1 MLQLNILFEMYYFG
15 TDAIDILSKKIDKT
29 DPAESSHWKKYHKN
43 FKYNDGVLTGIQ
55 GFGGSQSPYSGLK
68 KTLHYLFQKRYRNLG
83 EQYDKFKF
91 IDLKAKQIT
100 FKQRRAYDLDVLRQ
114 TLSVAM
120 LSSYENVLG
129 NENKVLII
137 GDGFGSLSS
146 ILLASNL
153 SNQIILVNLTKT
165 LLVDL
170 IYLKKWMGETKFD
183 NSVVLIDSEKDV
195 KSIQSSKSIV
205 AIEASKHKIIRNFK
219 IDTAISIASMQ
230 EMNPSMV
237 ESYFKDLSYISKKK
251 LYFYCCNREEKI
263 LPDSTISRLED
274 YPWNKGD
281 SIILDELCPWH
292 QNYYTIFPPM
302 YKKYDGPHRHQLR
315 IMKFN

>member
-1 MLQLNILFEMYYFG
+1 MLQLKILFQMNYNG
-15 TDAIDILSKKIDKT
+15 IDAINILSKKIYKI
-29 DPAESSHWKKYHKN
+29 DPAESSHWKKFHEK
-43 FKYNDGVLTGIQ
+43 FKYTDGVLSGIQ
-55 GFGGSQSPYSGLK
+55 GFGGSQPPKTGIK
-68 KTLHYLFQKRYRNLG
+68 KKIHNLFQKRYRKIGN
-83 EQYDKFKF
+83 QYSNFNS
-91 IDLKAKQIT
+91 IDLNAIKVTEKQE
-100 FKQRRAYDLDVLRQ
+100 RAYDLDVLRQ
-114 TLSVAM
+114 TLTASM
-120 LSSYENVLG
+120 LSSYDNVLG
-129 NENKVLII
+129 NEKKVLII

-183 NSVVLIDSEKDV
+183 NSVVLVDSEKDL

-219 IDTAISIASMQ
+219 IDTAINIASMQ

-237 ESYFKDLSYISKKK
+237 ENYFKDFSYMAKEK

-263 LPDSTISRLED
+263 LPDGTISRFED

-292 QNYYTIFPPM
+292 QHYYTILPPM
-302 YKKYDGPHRHQLR
+302 YKKYDGLIRHQLR

>member
-83 EQYDKFKF
+83 KQYDKFKF

-114 TLSVAM
+114 TLSASI

-219 IDTAISIASMQ
+219 IDTAINIASMQ

-237 ESYFKDLSYISKKK
+237 ESYFKDLSYMSKKK

-263 LPDSTISRLED
+263 LPDGTISRFED